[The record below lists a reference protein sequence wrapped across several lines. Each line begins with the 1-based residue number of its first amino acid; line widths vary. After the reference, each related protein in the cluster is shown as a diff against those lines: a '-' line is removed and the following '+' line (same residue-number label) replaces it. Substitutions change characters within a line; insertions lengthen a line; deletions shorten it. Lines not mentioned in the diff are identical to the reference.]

1 MHYQADEPH
10 LLQGSGIDEV
20 HYKIVYFGPPM
31 SGKISSITYL

>member
-20 HYKIVYFGPPM
+20 HYKIVYFGPAM